1 MRLSEVTPANL
12 TTSAWVGRL
21 CFADAEGS
29 RRDRAASALG
39 CKTLNEIEKHG
50 HAGCA

>member
-29 RRDRAASALG
+29 RRARAASALG
-39 CKTLNEIEKHG
+39 CKTLNEMEKHG